1 MKKFFNYIRANWVW
15 MLCAIIMI
23 TLAIIAIVVICKKEA
38 KNTELQREYNALERD
53 YNNLARKD
61 SILVEDYLA
70 LQRIDS
76 ICCSANDSLSKALGD
91 LRKKCD
97 SLQLA
102 KRVTIRPVKKQP
114 VTPRRSQPQR
124 QRQYPV
130 LDW

>member
-1 MKKFFNYIRANWVW
+1 MKKFFDYIRANWAW
-15 MLCAIIMI
+15 LLCTIVVIA
-23 TLAIIAIVVICKKEA
+23 LAIIAIIVICKKEA
-38 KNTELQREYNALERD
+38 KNVELQREYNALERD

-102 KRVTIRPVKKQP
+102 KRVTVHPVKKHP

-124 QRQYPV
+124 QHQYPV

>member
-38 KNTELQREYNALERD
+38 KNTELQREYNALARD
-53 YNNLARKD
+53 YNDLARKD
-61 SILVEDYLA
+61 SILFEDYLA
-70 LQRIDS
+70 LQRIAS

-91 LRKKCD
+91 LRRRCD
-97 SLQLA
+97 SLQA
-102 KRVTIRPVKKQP
+102 HPRVKRVVVNPPKTKTTK
-114 VTPRRSQPQR
+114 PRHTMTGGYPQ
-124 QRQYPV
+124 